1 MLKNVVII
9 LYKKKDNQMCR
20 SVEWGIETEYKFIGV
35 KDERIAEGRR
45 KTNCPLGRDLNH
57 EMKEIVRKTK
67 IIGL

>member
-1 MLKNVVII
+1 
-9 LYKKKDNQMCR
+9 MCI

-45 KTNCPLGRDLNH
+45 KTKCPLGRDLNH
-57 EMKEIVRKTK
+57 EMKEILRKTK

>member
-1 MLKNVVII
+1 
-9 LYKKKDNQMCR
+9 MCR

-45 KTNCPLGRDLNH
+45 KTNCPSGRDLNH